1 VAFGYEAS
9 EELRALLEDFREM
22 VNFAIERALE
32 ANVTGYARLRKMI
45 YDEWKRR
52 WNTSMRLMSKYSKR
66 ERNRVKDRCHK
77 IAKSIMS
84 FAKAN
89 G

>member
-1 VAFGYEAS
+1 MMEVTLSVAFGHEAS

-32 ANVTGYARLRKMI
+32 ANVTGCARLRKLI

-52 WNTSMRLMSKYSKR
+52 WDYSTHFCHSACRVAVSMLTGG
-66 ERNRVKDRCHK
+66 D
-77 IAKSIMS
+77 
-84 FAKAN
+84 
-89 G
+89 